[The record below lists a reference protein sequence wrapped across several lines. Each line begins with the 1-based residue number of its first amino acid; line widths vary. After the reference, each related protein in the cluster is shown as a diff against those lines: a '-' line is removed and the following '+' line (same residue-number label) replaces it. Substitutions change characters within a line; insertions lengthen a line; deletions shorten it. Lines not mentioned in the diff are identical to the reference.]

1 MIRGMCYINGVFM
14 IAIIDIGAT
23 HSFISLDCLKR
34 LNIVVSSLN
43 GSMVIDSPTNGSVTT
58 MMVNLNFPVTI
69 SGKDFGIDLSCFP
82 LSQLDIILGMNWLEF
97 NHVHINCFNKSMLLP
112 EFGEEEDSRF
122 IFSNQPKKLLK
133 DEAQVLSMF
142 ASLKV
147 KTKDVIVELPMVYR
161 FSDVFPDD
169 ISDFPP

>member
-69 SGKDFGIDLSCFP
+69 Y
-82 LSQLDIILGMNWLEF
+82 
-97 NHVHINCFNKSMLLP
+97 
-112 EFGEEEDSRF
+112 EEDSRF
-122 IFSNQPKKLLK
+122 IFSNQLKKLLK

-147 KTKDVIVELPMVYR
+147 KTEDVIVKLPMVYR